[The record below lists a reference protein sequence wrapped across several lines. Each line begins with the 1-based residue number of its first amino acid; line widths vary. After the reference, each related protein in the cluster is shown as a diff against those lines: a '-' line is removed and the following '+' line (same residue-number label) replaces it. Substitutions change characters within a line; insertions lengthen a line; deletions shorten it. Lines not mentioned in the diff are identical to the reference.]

1 MTEEVLILNSDR
13 GKLVRSEIVRGR
25 LEEVLKKLLLDVIDE
40 WSPNNSDLIVM
51 RQVHE
56 VRIKLPLTKELYDK
70 LVKYNLR
77 RANPNEAVAEIPIYI
92 ISYDNMWVGE
102 DVYDNKIY
110 VVAPYIN
117 DELKK
122 ELEELAIETTAE
134 SSSR

>member
-13 GKLVRSEIVRGR
+13 GKLVRSEIIRGR

-70 LVKYNLR
+70 LVRYNLR
-77 RANPNEAVAEIPIYI
+77 KANPNEAVAEIPIYI

-102 DVYDNKIY
+102 DVYDNKVY
-110 VVAPYIN
+110 VVA
-117 DELKK
+117 
-122 ELEELAIETTAE
+122 
-134 SSSR
+134 